1 MKKQRHFGNAY
12 PKSTYHNLDVHIR
25 KHVCYRDRIM
35 FDIIHVFF
43 VMLYMV
49 HLDNILKIVVKVSDK
64 VNEDV
69 KLNKVKDVDKTID
82 IVIDVG
88 QQFTNDKN
96 FSSRQHML

>member
-1 MKKQRHFGNAY
+1 
-12 PKSTYHNLDVHIR
+12 
-25 KHVCYRDRIM
+25 
-35 FDIIHVFF
+35 
-43 VMLYMV
+43 MLYMV